1 MRISDLTR
9 ATKHTLSVATKG
21 ATKQKCN
28 VLCDAIQNLSAL
40 HSLHVRGSMFPT
52 SDGSGTLEWL
62 HVVSSPPLLRT
73 LKLYGYLGEV
83 PVWFGSLMHLVKLH
97 LEDNQLTEEGKPMEI
112 LGALPNLMLF
122 SLGWNSYIGEILVF
136 RTGAFPN
143 LKKLF
148 IFRASLHDCLREA
161 NFEDGTSP
169 RMEMIEISNALL
181 KSGIIGIN
189 CLPRL
194 KEISLGYGGKVANL
208 AVLKG
213 GRTPQ
218 QSHVKTEGELQPP

>member
-1 MRISDLTR
+1 
-9 ATKHTLSVATKG
+9 
-21 ATKQKCN
+21 
-28 VLCDAIQNLSAL
+28 
-40 HSLHVRGSMFPT
+40 
-52 SDGSGTLEWL
+52 
-62 HVVSSPPLLRT
+62 
-73 LKLYGYLGEV
+73 
-83 PVWFGSLMHLVKLH
+83 
-97 LEDNQLTEEGKPMEI
+97 MEI

-148 IFRASLHDCLREA
+148 IFRSSLHDCLREV

-189 CLPRL
+189 RLPRL

-208 AVLKG
+208 AVLQGEVDEHPNSPMLRLKG
-213 GRTPQ
+213 SF
-218 QSHVKTEGELQPP
+218 SHHDPGYAFQGSKDV